1 MAPLPPFIQPS
12 ITAIEQL
19 NKRQVI
25 KHNDLTKTLDDFL
38 STIPRAE
45 WYTKN
50 CHTVACQIHGDM
62 VAGRLAHITMI
73 KGIYKVVWTEAL
85 FASKMNTLL

>member
-1 MAPLPPFIQPS
+1 
-12 ITAIEQL
+12 
-19 NKRQVI
+19 
-25 KHNDLTKTLDDFL
+25 
-38 STIPRAE
+38 
-45 WYTKN
+45 
-50 CHTVACQIHGDM
+50 M